1 MASGSDI
8 RSDISHVSN
17 ISLSSPKEND
27 IEHVKKIKRGK
38 KGNLEKE
45 TMTVLVEK
53 SENST
58 CLL

>member
-17 ISLSSPKEND
+17 ISLLSPKEND